1 MSIRRD
7 MPSQSVERYLDALY
21 GLHLEGEPIRTT
33 AIAKELDLSP
43 ASVTEMVQRLAGEGY
58 LDYERYHGVRLTP
71 KGIAAATDVL
81 RRRRLL
87 QVFLINV
94 LGLGLDL
101 AKEEAQHIEHAI
113 SAEVEDRLCALLGN
127 PQTSPG
133 EEDDIPLCPRAP
145 DECPTCQK
153 QALVPLTA
161 LAAGHRGN
169 VRAILEDDMG
179 NTALSRLGI
188 EVGSD
193 FQVLKSTGV
202 QVVLSVR
209 GNRAQVGWDV
219 AQRIVVKQKD

>member
-1 MSIRRD
+1 

-33 AIAKELDLSP
+33 AIAKELELSP

-58 LDYERYHGVRLTP
+58 VDYERYHGVRLTP

-94 LGLGLDL
+94 LGLDLGL
-101 AKEEAQHIEHAI
+101 AKEEAQRIEHAI
-113 SAEVEDRLCALLGN
+113 SPEVEDRLCALLGN

-133 EEDDIPLCPRAP
+133 EDDDIPLCPRAP

-161 LAAGHRGN
+161 LAAGHRGII
-169 VRAILEDDMG
+169 RAILEDDMG
-179 NTALSRLGI
+179 STALSRLNI
-188 EVGSD
+188 EVGSE
-193 FQVLKSTGV
+193 FQILKSNGI
-202 QVVLSVR
+202 QVALSMH
-209 GNRAQVGWDV
+209 GKRAQVGWDV
-219 AQRIVVKQKD
+219 AQRIVVKQRD

>member
-1 MSIRRD
+1 L
-7 MPSQSVERYLDALY
+7 PSQSVEKYLDALY

-33 AIAKELDLSP
+33 AIAKELSLSP

-58 LDYERYHGVRLTP
+58 LDYQRYHGVRLTP

-94 LGLGLDL
+94 LGLDLDL
-101 AKEEAQHIEHAI
+101 AKEESQRIEHAI
-113 SAEVEDRLCALLGN
+113 SGEVEERLCALLGN

-145 DECPTCQK
+145 EECQSCQR
-153 QALVPLTA
+153 QAMVPLTTVA
-161 LAAGHRGN
+161 PGQRGN
-169 VRAILEDDMG
+169 IRAILEDDMG
-179 NTALSRLGI
+179 TTALARLGI
-188 EVGSD
+188 EVGSE

-202 QVVLSVR
+202 EVVLSVR
-209 GNRAQVGWDV
+209 GKRAQVGWDV
-219 AQRIVVKQKD
+219 AQRVVVKQKG

>member
-1 MSIRRD
+1 

-33 AIAKELDLSP
+33 AIAKSLDLSP
-43 ASVTEMVQRLAGEGY
+43 ASVTEMVQRLATDGY

-94 LGLGLDL
+94 LGLDMDL
-101 AKEEAQHIEHAI
+101 AKEEAQRIEYAI
-113 SAEVEDRLCALLGN
+113 SPEVEDRLCALLGN

-145 DECPTCQK
+145 DECPHCQR
-153 QALVPLTA
+153 QALVPMTA
-161 LAAGHRGN
+161 MAVGHRG
-169 VRAILEDDMG
+169 VIRALLEDDMG
-179 NTALSRLGI
+179 SVALSRMGLDIGV
-188 EVGSD
+188 E
-193 FQVLKSTGV
+193 FQVLRSTGSA
-202 QVVLSVR
+202 VVLSIN
-209 GNRAQVGWDV
+209 GNRARVGWDV
-219 AQRIVVKQKD
+219 AQRVVVKQID

>member
-1 MSIRRD
+1 

-33 AIAKELDLSP
+33 AIAKTLSLSP
-43 ASVTEMVQRLAGEGY
+43 ASVTEMVQRLASDGY
-58 LDYERYHGVRLTP
+58 LEYERYHGVRLTP

-101 AKEEAQHIEHAI
+101 AKEEAHRIEHAI
-113 SAEVEDRLCALLGN
+113 STEVEERLCALLGN

-145 DECPTCQK
+145 EECVQCQR
-153 QALVPLTA
+153 QALGPMTA
-161 LAAGHRGN
+161 LPAGHRGV

-179 NTALSRLGI
+179 TLSLSRIGVDI
-188 EVGSD
+188 GTR
-193 FQVLKSTGV
+193 FQVLRSTGTA
-202 QVVLSVR
+202 VVLSID
-209 GNRAQVGWDV
+209 GKRARIGWDI
-219 AQRIVVKQKD
+219 AQRVVVKQTD

>member
-1 MSIRRD
+1 
-7 MPSQSVERYLDALY
+7 MPSESVERYLDALY

-94 LGLGLDL
+94 LGLDLDL
-101 AKEEAQHIEHAI
+101 AREEAQRMEHAI
-113 SAEVEDRLCALLGN
+113 SPEVEDRLCALLGN

-145 DECPTCQK
+145 DACPACQK

-161 LAAGHRGN
+161 VPAGQRGII
-169 VRAILEDDMG
+169 RAVLEADMG
-179 NTALSRLGI
+179 TTALSRLGI
-188 EVGSD
+188 EVESE
-193 FQVLKSTGV
+193 FQVLKSNGIH
-202 QVVLSVR
+202 VVLSVR
-209 GNRAQVGWDV
+209 GNRAQVGWEV

>member
-1 MSIRRD
+1 

-21 GLHLEGEPIRTT
+21 ALHLEGEPIRTT
-33 AIAKELDLSP
+33 AIAKELELSP

-58 LDYERYHGVRLTP
+58 VDYERYHGVRLTP

-94 LGLGLDL
+94 LGLDL
-101 AKEEAQHIEHAI
+101 GMANQEAQRIEHAI

-133 EEDDIPLCPRAP
+133 EDDDIPLCPRAP
-145 DECPTCQK
+145 EDCPTCQQ

-161 LAAGHRGN
+161 LPAGHRGN

-193 FQVLKSTGV
+193 FQVLKSNGA

>member
-1 MSIRRD
+1 ML
-7 MPSQSVERYLDALY
+7 SQSVERYLDALY

-33 AIAKELDLSP
+33 AIAKSLDLSP
-43 ASVTEMVQRLAGEGY
+43 ASVTEMVQRLATEGY

-94 LGLGLDL
+94 LGLDLDL
-101 AKEEAQHIEHAI
+101 AREEAQRIEFAI
-113 SAEVEDRLCALLGN
+113 SHEVEDRLCALLGN

-145 DECPTCQK
+145 EDCPHCQR

-161 LAAGHRGN
+161 MAVGHRGS
-169 VRAILEDDMG
+169 VRALLEADMG
-179 NTALSRLGI
+179 SVALSRLGLDI
-188 EVGSD
+188 GVE
-193 FQVLKSTGV
+193 FQVLRSTGTS
-202 QVVLSVR
+202 VVLSID
-209 GNRAQVGWDV
+209 GNRVRLGWDV
-219 AQRIVVKQKD
+219 AQRIVVKQID

>member
-1 MSIRRD
+1 M
-7 MPSQSVERYLDALY
+7 
-21 GLHLEGEPIRTT
+21 EGEPIRTT
-33 AIAKELDLSP
+33 SIAKVLDLSP

-58 LDYERYHGVRLTP
+58 LEYERYHGVRLTP

-94 LGLGLDL
+94 LGLDLDL
-101 AKEEAQHIEHAI
+101 AREEAYRIEHAI
-113 SAEVEDRLCALLGN
+113 SPEVEDRLCALLGN

-145 DECPTCQK
+145 DDCPTCQR

-161 LAAGHRGN
+161 LAAGHRGI

-179 NTALSRLGI
+179 TVALARLNLDI
-188 EVGSD
+188 ESE
-193 FQVLKSTGV
+193 FQVLKSTGTSV
-202 QVVLSVR
+202 TLSIR
-209 GNRAQVGWDV
+209 GGRARVGWDV
-219 AQRIVVKQKD
+219 AQRIVVKQLH

>member
-1 MSIRRD
+1 V
-7 MPSQSVERYLDALY
+7 PSQSVERYLDALY

-33 AIAKELDLSP
+33 AIAKTLELSP

-58 LDYERYHGVRLTP
+58 LEYERYHGVRLTP

-94 LGLGLDL
+94 LGLGLEM
-101 AKEEAQHIEHAI
+101 ARTEAQRIEHAI
-113 SAEVEDRLCALLGN
+113 SHEVEDRLCALLGN
-127 PQTSPG
+127 PQMSPG

-145 DECPTCQK
+145 DDCPTCQK

-161 LAAGHRGN
+161 LPAGHRGN

-179 NTALSRLGI
+179 TTALGRLGL
-188 EVGSD
+188 EVGSE
-193 FQVLKSTGV
+193 FQVLKSTGL
-202 QVVLSVR
+202 QVVLSIR
-209 GNRAQVGWDV
+209 GSRAQVGWDV
-219 AQRIVVKQKD
+219 AQRVVVKQMD

>member
-1 MSIRRD
+1 

-21 GLHLEGEPIRTT
+21 GLHLEGGPIRTT
-33 AIAKELDLSP
+33 AIAKSLDLSP
-43 ASVTEMVQRLAGEGY
+43 ASVTEMVQRLATEGY

-94 LGLGLDL
+94 LGLDLDL
-101 AKEEAQHIEHAI
+101 AREEAQRIEFAI
-113 SAEVEDRLCALLGN
+113 SHEVEDRLCALLGN

-145 DECPTCQK
+145 EDCPHCQR

-161 LAAGHRGN
+161 TAVGHRGS
-169 VRAILEDDMG
+169 VRALLEADMG
-179 NTALSRLGI
+179 SVALSRLGLDI
-188 EVGSD
+188 GVE
-193 FQVLKSTGV
+193 FQVLRSTGTS
-202 QVVLSVR
+202 VVLSID
-209 GNRAQVGWDV
+209 GNRVRLGWDV
-219 AQRIVVKQKD
+219 AQRIVVKQID

>member
-1 MSIRRD
+1 

-33 AIAKELDLSP
+33 AIAKSLDLSP
-43 ASVTEMVQRLAGEGY
+43 ASVTEMVQRLATDGY

-94 LGLGLDL
+94 LGLDMDL
-101 AKEEAQHIEHAI
+101 AKEEAQRIEYAI
-113 SAEVEDRLCALLGN
+113 SPEVEDRLCALLGN

-145 DECPTCQK
+145 EECAHCQR
-153 QALVPLTA
+153 QALVPMTA
-161 LAAGHRGN
+161 MAVGHRGI
-169 VRAILEDDMG
+169 VRALLEDDMG
-179 NTALSRLGI
+179 SVALSRMGLDIGV
-188 EVGSD
+188 E
-193 FQVLKSTGV
+193 FQVLRSTGSA
-202 QVVLSVR
+202 VVLSIN
-209 GNRAQVGWDV
+209 GNRARVGWDV
-219 AQRIVVKQKD
+219 AQRVVVKQID

>member
-1 MSIRRD
+1 

-33 AIAKELDLSP
+33 AIAKSLDLSP
-43 ASVTEMVQRLAGEGY
+43 ASVTEMVQRLATEGY

-94 LGLGLDL
+94 LGLDLDL
-101 AKEEAQHIEHAI
+101 AREEAQRIEFAI
-113 SAEVEDRLCALLGN
+113 SHEVEDRLCALLGN

-145 DECPTCQK
+145 EDCPHCQR
-153 QALVPLTA
+153 QALVPMTA
-161 LAAGHRGN
+161 MAVGHRGT
-169 VRAILEDDMG
+169 VRALLEADMG
-179 NTALSRLGI
+179 SVALSRLGLDI
-188 EVGSD
+188 GVE
-193 FQVLKSTGV
+193 FQVLRSTGTS
-202 QVVLSVR
+202 VVLSID
-209 GNRAQVGWDV
+209 GNRVRLGWDV
-219 AQRIVVKQKD
+219 AQRVVVKQID